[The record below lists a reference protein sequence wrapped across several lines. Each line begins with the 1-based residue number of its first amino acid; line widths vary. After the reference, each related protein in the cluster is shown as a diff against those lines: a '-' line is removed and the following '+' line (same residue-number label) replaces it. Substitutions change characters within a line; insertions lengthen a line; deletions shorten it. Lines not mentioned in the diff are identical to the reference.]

1 MTSGSCRHV
10 QILDYF
16 DDADLT
22 EDKSSTCCDNCS
34 KRVAPADWQQQCLL
48 IVQALD
54 QQSVTA
60 TQLANILSGAR
71 KEDGKLS
78 QFSGKMKAFK
88 LDTIRN
94 LIEELFGCG
103 LLEVT
108 KSCRRS
114 TLSASSS
121 PLPTRERSSSK
132 IPPPFSSSGPVV
144 TKRKNFS
151 DFSRL
156 PNKK

>member
-88 LDTIRN
+88 MDTIRN
-94 LIEELFGCG
+94 LIEELIGCG
-103 LLEVT
+103 LLEMTVKVT
-108 KSCRRS
+108 QIVPKVNIVSVLLPYRPGNEVPPRS
-114 TLSASSS
+114 LPRSAQ
-121 PLPTRERSSSK
+121 
-132 IPPPFSSSGPVV
+132 VV
-144 TKRKNFS
+144 
-151 DFSRL
+151 L
-156 PNKK
+156 W

>member
-88 LDTIRN
+88 MDTIRN
-94 LIEELFGCG
+94 LIEELIGCG
-103 LLEVT
+103 LLEMTVKVT
-108 KSCRRS
+108 QIVQKVNIVSVLLSLTDQGTKFLQDPSPVQLKWSCGDK
-114 TLSASSS
+114 T
-121 PLPTRERSSSK
+121 
-132 IPPPFSSSGPVV
+132 
-144 TKRKNFS
+144 
-151 DFSRL
+151 
-156 PNKK
+156 